1 MKKIL
6 ALMLAVIM
14 VAAVFAGCG
23 QKSADPTE
31 APKTTQV
38 PETTAATEAAT
49 EAAPEADPSDITSW
63 ILEEDTNMSGVVNFW
78 IPFKGTQGMDAMIAD
93 FNKTYPNIQVNLNT
107 YSNNSDGNVGVN
119 TAIMG
124 GEVDV
129 LASFGQNMTYK
140 RWESGLYLDLTDRIE
155 EENIDLIANWGSDV
169 YKYDGAYYTFPC
181 GGLTYYIAIN
191 KRRNVDQPR
200 NLAKS
205 VTVE

>member
-31 APKTTQV
+31 APATTQGG
-38 PETTAATEAAT
+38 ETTAAPETPT

-93 FNKTYPNIQVNLNT
+93 FNQTYPNIQVNLNT
-107 YSNNSDGNVGVN
+107 YSNNSDGNVAVN

-140 RWESGLYLDLTDRIE
+140 RW
-155 EENIDLIANWGSDV
+155 
-169 YKYDGAYYTFPC
+169 
-181 GGLTYYIAIN
+181 
-191 KRRNVDQPR
+191 
-200 NLAKS
+200 
-205 VTVE
+205 